1 MKPRV
6 LCGFVAHS
14 PLFLMMKN
22 KVSGRDFHTSTH
34 SVAVRF
40 RSDQKSLQPV
50 IRISAIVSKKLRP
63 LPIVA
68 HQNVQVAVVVEIPHC
83 GAAAH
88 GRQLKIRPELIA
100 HILENA
106 MPRVAKHQLRL
117 GVVNIAL
124 YRWTLSSTCPH
135 AMKRSSAPSLS

>member
-68 HQNVQVAVVVEIPHC
+68 HQNVQVAVVVEIRHRTTAGQRRRLNSWPESIPNSPE
-83 GAAAH
+83 AAMTRA
-88 GRQLKIRPELIA
+88 A
-100 HILENA
+100 
-106 MPRVAKHQLRL
+106 
-117 GVVNIAL
+117 
-124 YRWTLSSTCPH
+124 
-135 AMKRSSAPSLS
+135 

>member
-68 HQNVQVAVVVEIPHC
+68 HQNVQVAVVVESPHC
-83 GAAAH
+83 KAAAD
-88 GRQLKIRPELIA
+88 GRRVEIRPDFVS
-100 HILENA
+100 HTLEYA
-106 MPRVAKHQLRL
+106 MPR
-117 GVVNIAL
+117 
-124 YRWTLSSTCPH
+124 
-135 AMKRSSAPSLS
+135 